1 MAQILQKGANVSLTK
16 IAPYCNEI
24 TIVVKWLKK
33 SNDETDF
40 DIDASAF
47 MLTEKDKVRN
57 DDDFIFYNQS
67 ISLDNAIE
75 LINSEEYNSPLFKV
89 VLNHIAADISKVS
102 ITLTLHEAKEREQN
116 FGMLEKITIDVL
128 DSNKTVSS

>member
-57 DDDFIFYNQS
+57 DDDFIFYNQM
-67 ISLDNAIE
+67 LVR
-75 LINSEEYNSPLFKV
+75 LCLW
-89 VLNHIAADISKVS
+89 VS
-102 ITLTLHEAKEREQN
+102 
-116 FGMLEKITIDVL
+116 
-128 DSNKTVSS
+128 